1 MLKKV
6 AESTVSTWMLN
17 AVNSLS
23 VQSLPDFADTMIFD
37 IKVITTVEDLSI
49 CGNIVCCGNDGQMT
63 LNRLEEYE
71 QDQSLAK

>member
-23 VQSLPDFADTMIFD
+23 VQSLPDFTDGMVFD
-37 IKVITTVEDLSI
+37 MKVIATVEDLSI
-49 CGNIVCCGNDGQMT
+49 LFAVAINGQ
-63 LNRLEEYE
+63 N
-71 QDQSLAK
+71 